1 MITLLA
7 LAVMSQGYIG
17 DARPIRLS
25 QAQIDQV
32 AAECRVP
39 RRWMRLRGGIVK
51 LRLPKSAR
59 FEQVDC
65 LLRRQRERA
74 GLPPLE

>member
-7 LAVMSQGYIG
+7 LAVMGQSYIG
-17 DARPIRLS
+17 DARPIRLT
-25 QAQIDQV
+25 QAQIGQV

-39 RRWMRLRGGIVK
+39 RRWVRLRGGIVK
-51 LRLPKSAR
+51 LHLPKSAP
-59 FEQVDC
+59 FEKVDC

>member
-17 DARPIRLS
+17 DARPIRLT
-25 QAQIDQV
+25 QAQADQV
-32 AAECRVP
+32 AAECRAP

-51 LRLPKSAR
+51 LHLPKSAPYAK
-59 FEQVDC
+59 VDC
-65 LLRRQRERA
+65 LLRRQRELA
-74 GLPPLE
+74 GLPPIE

>member
-7 LAVMSQGYIG
+7 LAVMSQSYIG

-25 QAQIDQV
+25 QAQIDRV

-51 LRLPKSAR
+51 LHLPKSAP
-59 FEQVDC
+59 FEKVDC
-65 LLRRQRERA
+65 LLRRQRELA
-74 GLPPLE
+74 GLKPLE